1 MKRLLA
7 ILTVAILLSVGAV
20 VYAAGGTEDQ
30 QKTIEVT
37 NWKGK
42 HVGIAKYMVVDPLTG
57 NITFVILYLDRDVK
71 KEIAVPFA
79 AFSSYDHK
87 NGVFILNV
95 SEEKLFSVP
104 EFHDS
109 DLNNP
114 AYAESIYRFFG
125 LAPRWTEE
133 KREKG
138 IMM

>member
-7 ILTVAILLSVGAV
+7 LLTIATLLSVGAV
-20 VYAAGGTEDQ
+20 VYAVGETEGQ

-42 HVGIAKYMVVDPLTG
+42 HVGIAKYIVMDPLTG

-95 SEEKLFSVP
+95 SEEKLLSVP

-114 AYAESIYRFFG
+114 AYAESIYGFFG
-125 LAPRWTEE
+125 LAPRWTEK

-138 IMM
+138 TMM

>member
-1 MKRLLA
+1 MKRLFALFT
-7 ILTVAILLSVGAV
+7 IAILLSVGAV
-20 VYAAGGTEDQ
+20 VYAAGTEGQ

-42 HVGIAKYMVVDPLTG
+42 HVGIAKYIVMDPLTG

>member
-1 MKRLLA
+1 MKRLFAL
-7 ILTVAILLSVGAV
+7 LTIAILLSIGAV
-20 VYAAGGTEDQ
+20 VYAAGGTEGH

-42 HVGIAKYMVVDPLTG
+42 HVGIAKYIVMDPLTG

-87 NGVFILNV
+87 NGVLILNV
-95 SEEKLFSVP
+95 SEEKLLSVP

-133 KREKG
+133 KQEKG